1 MASSSNI
8 KIFSGTTSLYL
19 SEQIAKAYGTTLG
32 NVTMNHYATAS
43 ISRV

>member
-32 NVTMNHYATAS
+32 NVCTCFVF
-43 ISRV
+43 ISLLFR